1 MSANLCRVNGSFRP
15 YQNEHNS
22 AKDTGP
28 GEKSK
33 KPCDVYRK
41 IAKKSCSTTYLPFI
55 SFNPKI
61 LKPFLKTFPTKM
73 KPTNTNVSKRRLK
86 KKKKK
91 KRQEKRKKKGER
103 KAKVNVMTAVSLL
116 NPKTRN
122 FAFCAF
128 VDQKAA
134 KCTTCKRLF

>member
-73 KPTNTNVSKRRLK
+73 KPTNTNASKRRLK

-91 KRQEKRKKKGER
+91 EAR
-103 KAKVNVMTAVSLL
+103 KAKKEGGEKGKSKRRDCCVTFK
-116 NPKTRN
+116 PKN
-122 FAFCAF
+122 SKFCF
-128 VDQKAA
+128 LCIRGSEGREVYD
-134 KCTTCKRLF
+134 L